1 MINCKQY
8 VITLLVIGFY
18 TIESIGQT
26 FTPLTVKNQLIV
38 DSQGNGSGL
47 QFTGINAST
56 TTSTVPT
63 KVLTLDVQGNVTL
76 GSMPTIPVIPVG
88 ATVWSLNNNVASTAA
103 TSVVIGSG
111 ITIPA
116 NNPYSLYVSKGILTE
131 RMRVAVSGSA
141 FWADYVFNK
150 KYRLPSLEKVSQFIA
165 ENKHLPD
172 VPSADE
178 VAKNGIDFVEM
189 QATLLRKIEELT
201 LYVIKQEKEV
211 KSLKSELKKIKSGG
225 LTKK

>member
-18 TIESIGQT
+18 TIQSIGQT

-47 QFTGINAST
+47 QFTGLNSST

-63 KVLTLDVQGNVTL
+63 KVLTLDTQGNVTL
-76 GSMPTIPVIPVG
+76 ESMPTIPVIPIG

-103 TSVVIGSG
+103 TSVVIGTG

-131 RMRVAVSGSA
+131 RMRVAVNGSA
-141 FWADYVFNK
+141 FWADYVFDK

-211 KSLKSELKKIKSGG
+211 KSLKSELKKIKNGG
-225 LTKK
+225 AKK